1 MNNRGDARDTPHA
14 FSGDGAGKGERFATK
29 PCLFM
34 NN

>member
-14 FSGDGAGKGERFATK
+14 FSGDGVGEDERNATK
-29 PCLFM
+29 PYLFM